1 MTSFP
6 RRRESILQKNLWTVT
21 YFQGEKVGKIKIYF
35 LIIIFFSL
43 CFIACKKEE
52 KKETSTRKENITN
65 VRVWTVEK
73 KILKPFVQ
81 AIGTLKPYEEVIV
94 SSEIDGLLKKIEVE
108 EASKVNKGMLLAE
121 INETDYSLD
130 EKRAQAALK
139 QAEANL
145 INIKLDYSRKESL
158 YKEKL
163 ATKQQFDDVSA
174 RLSIAE
180 AEIER
185 AKATLSLSQE
195 RLLKTKIYSP
205 LDGVIREKKVTKGGF
220 VRASSPLVVII
231 QINPIKLLFSVSE
244 KDVGSLKEG
253 QIVQF
258 EVEAFAGKIF
268 TGKLKTIY
276 PSLDERTRTLQA
288 EAVIQNEDGFLK
300 PGFFAKIALFTSSPK
315 EAVVVPITSIL
326 YENSSVKVFIVQG
339 NIAKEK
345 FIKIGAK
352 YDDFMEVTSGL
363 AGGEQLIVVG
373 QNYITEGSQINVNR

>member
-1 MTSFP
+1 M
-6 RRRESILQKNLWTVT
+6 
-21 YFQGEKVGKIKIYF
+21 GKIKIYF